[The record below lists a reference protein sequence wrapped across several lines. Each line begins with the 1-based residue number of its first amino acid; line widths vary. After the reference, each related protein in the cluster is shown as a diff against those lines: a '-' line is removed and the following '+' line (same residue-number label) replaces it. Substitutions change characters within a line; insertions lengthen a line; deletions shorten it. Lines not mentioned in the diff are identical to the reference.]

1 MFSIIFTQAALK
13 QLKKIVKK
21 EKAVNKVMK
30 EKFTALQRIK
40 FKDAIKS
47 GQIKIV
53 EGISNKIINSLVEKD
68 YEPFVYEY
76 HNFPKQ
82 YPYRI
87 YFVKR
92 ENALIILRILHHQDI
107 KNKLAEQLI
116 TNIKENIFKG

>member
-1 MFSIIFTQAALK
+1 LFSIIFTQAALK

-21 EKAVNKVMK
+21 DKAVSKVMK

-76 HNFPKQ
+76 RNFPKQ

>member
-21 EKAVNKVMK
+21 DKAVNKVMK

-76 HNFPKQ
+76 RNFPKQ

>member
-1 MFSIIFTQAALK
+1 
-13 QLKKIVKK
+13 
-21 EKAVNKVMK
+21 MK

-53 EGISNKIINSLVEKD
+53 ESISNKIINSLVEKS

-76 HNFPKQ
+76 RNFPKQ

-92 ENALIILRILHHQDI
+92 ENTLIILRILHHQDI